1 MPRPKHSARKKR
13 LTELAVRK
21 LKPGSAPYL
30 IWDTHQP
37 GLAIRV
43 QPTGARAWKAIYSRH
58 GRPRWYH
65 IGDAGAIGLADARK
79 LAARVMLA
87 VAEGKD
93 PAAERKAERGSG
105 TFADLHAKYL
115 ETAKL
120 KNKSWRQSEY
130 LIRRYAMPR
139 WAKLAAPSITY
150 DDVEAL
156 LERIE
161 APVLANQ
168 VLAAISAVF
177 SWAVKKRILPANPCR
192 GIERNK
198 TKSRERILSES
209 EVPKFWKAFDD
220 AGLIISTAL
229 KIILLSGQR
238 PGECAAM
245 RHEHRVDGW
254 WEMPGEPVPALGWP
268 GTKNGENHRVWLPA
282 PVQAL
287 IEELTDGATTGFVF
301 PAARGRRAIWGLDAA
316 MRAACKKLGVERATP
331 HDLRRTHGS
340 TITALGFGRDAM
352 NRIQNHKEG
361 GIASVYDRHGYADE
375 TKRVMDAVA
384 ARIMALVEGA
394 PAGNVLQMPV
404 KR

>member
-1 MPRPKHSARKKR
+1 MPRPKHTARKRR

-21 LKPGSAPYL
+21 LKPGSASYL
-30 IWDTHQP
+30 IWDTLQR

-43 QPTGARAWKAIYSRH
+43 QPTGARAWKVIYSRH

-65 IGDAGAIGLADARK
+65 IGDVGAVGLADARR

-87 VAEGKD
+87 VIEGKD

-105 TFADLHAKYL
+105 TFAELHAKYL

-139 WAKLAAPSITY
+139 WAKLAAPSITFA
-150 DDVEAL
+150 DVEAL

-192 GIERNK
+192 GVERNPVR
-198 TKSRERILSES
+198 SRERILADS
-209 EVPKFWKAFDD
+209 EVAKFWDAFDD
-220 AGLIISTAL
+220 AGLVISTAL
-229 KIILLSGQR
+229 KMILITGQR
-238 PGECAAM
+238 PGEISAM
-245 RHEHRVDGW
+245 RHEHIVDGW
-254 WEMPGEPVPALGWP
+254 WEMPGEPVSALSWP
-268 GTKNGENHRVWLPA
+268 GTKNAATHRIWLPKVA
-282 PVQAL
+282 QDILA
-287 IEELTDGATTGFVF
+287 ELGNGATGFVF

-316 MRAACKKLGVERATP
+316 MRAACVKLKAERCTP
-331 HDLRRTHGS
+331 HDLRRS
-340 TITALGFGRDAM
+340 FLTAVTRLGFGRDLM
-352 NRIQNHKEG
+352 DRIANHKE
-361 GIASVYDRHGYADE
+361 SNKTTDVYDRHGYGPEVQRAME
-375 TKRVMDAVA
+375 ATA
-384 ARIMALVEGA
+384 AHIMMLVEGE
-394 PAGNVLQMPV
+394 PSGKVVPI
-404 KR
+404 RR